1 MSLFDEETSNATLIV
16 SSSGTVENNELSI
29 SDYATLL
36 TKSLDEAY
44 RIAMEKLLESHR
56 RQKNIMSSIFMG
68 NSFKVGDLV
77 WLHSPVVLW
86 K

>member
-1 MSLFDEETSNATLIV
+1 MRLFDEETSNATLIV

-29 SDYATLL
+29 SDYAIQL

-44 RIAMEKLLESHR
+44 RIAMEKLLECHR

-77 WLHSPVVLW
+77 WLHSPVVL
-86 K
+86 

>member
-1 MSLFDEETSNATLIV
+1 MSLFDEETNNATLIV

-29 SDYATLL
+29 SDYATQL
-36 TKSLDEAY
+36 TNSLDEAY

-77 WLHSPVVLW
+77 WLHSPVVL
-86 K
+86 